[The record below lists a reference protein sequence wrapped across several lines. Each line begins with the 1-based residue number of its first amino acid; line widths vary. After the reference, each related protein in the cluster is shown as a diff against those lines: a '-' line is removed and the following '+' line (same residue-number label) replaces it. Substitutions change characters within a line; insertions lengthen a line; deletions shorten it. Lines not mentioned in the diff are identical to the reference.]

1 MKILFEHQHLYYLP
15 QFEPVI
21 IELKD
26 RGVKNI
32 FFSLSLSVPKI
43 EKEIFK
49 KEAARLEIEIIQANF
64 EPQRRRII
72 KELNFDIIFI
82 GNKSSLTDIKGKNSF
97 IVMLYHGIGL
107 KNSYYT
113 DLNQNIDLICVESQ
127 EREIALR
134 ENKYNAIF
142 TGFPKLDFK
151 LMNEKKKIND
161 PFLLYAPTFFPSS
174 LEKTIPLFNK
184 LINYNFKIKL
194 HHFFWTKPKY
204 ILLRDKLEKEVQ
216 SFSNISI
223 SPFTEY
229 NIMNLFS
236 QSMLLISDFSS
247 TIFEYLIMDKPI
259 IQTRYYTSRM
269 KYKLFPS
276 LLKKR
281 IDEDRLNQID
291 FVFNCNNP
299 RELKGVI
306 KEAIK
311 KPQLHHKKRMEA
323 SDKFLGKIDYCCSK
337 RILDAISDSGII
349 IGA

>member
-21 IELKD
+21 IELKG
-26 RGVKNI
+26 RGVSNI
-32 FFSLSLSVPKI
+32 FFSLSLSVPTI

-49 KEAARLEIEIIQANF
+49 KEAARLGIEIIQANF

-72 KELNFDIIFI
+72 KELNFDIIFV

-97 IVMLYHGIGL
+97 VVMLYHGIGL
-107 KNSYYT
+107 KSSYYT
-113 DLNQNIDLICVESQ
+113 DLNQNIDLICVESK
-127 EREIALR
+127 ERQIALR
-134 ENKYNAIF
+134 EKKYNAIF

-151 LMNEKKKIND
+151 LKNEKKIND

-174 LEKTIPLFNK
+174 LEKTIPLFSK
-184 LINYNFKIKL
+184 LIDYNFKIKL

-204 ILLRDKLEKEVQ
+204 IFLKNKLEKEVQ

-223 SPFTEY
+223 SPFREY

-269 KYKLFPS
+269 KYKIFPS

-291 FVFNCNNP
+291 FVFNCSEA
-299 RELKGVI
+299 RELKRVI
-306 KEAIK
+306 RKAIK
-311 KPQLHHKKRMEA
+311 NPQLHHKKRMEA
-323 SDKFLGKIDYCCSK
+323 SDKFLGKIDYGCSK